1 MKTMTR
7 CMVALLKATNC
18 SETYVSFYEK
28 YKPQMESNTFCG
40 SSPSQNAN
48 VGPRNIVNIG
58 ILALTFI
65 YVFTHMWTM

>member
-1 MKTMTR
+1 M
-7 CMVALLKATNC
+7 ATNC

-28 YKPQMESNTFCG
+28 YKPQMESNTLCG

-58 ILALTFI
+58 ILALSAFVYI
-65 YVFTHMWTM
+65 LQRILPNVEP